1 MLLLKNKIS
10 TLKVFV
16 IATCNLYKNKK
27 SSDRPFYGNQ
37 LVKLLSMK
45 NLPILLNTF
54 CSERFLL
61 LRRKWYEMRVTLLWF
76 QLLRVYISDQYYRVQ
91 KAVWLFKGALF
102 QLKNIFA
109 LRKIRLVLIKIKTF
123 IFHIFPFHFLII
135 RTFFQ
140 ITIAAKSLEH
150 HMVL

>member
-27 SSDRPFYGNQ
+27 FSDRPFSVNQ
-37 LVKLLSMK
+37 LIKLLWMK

-102 QLKNIFA
+102 QLKKIYLLLEKWDLYWLRLKRLYSTFSLSIFSSYE
-109 LRKIRLVLIKIKTF
+109 
-123 IFHIFPFHFLII
+123 PFF
-135 RTFFQ
+135 R
-140 ITIAAKSLEH
+140 
-150 HMVL
+150 